1 MVQNYFGQHNEDGYT
16 ERKCLTWEL
25 LTPFIGFL
33 LNGDIDT
40 HIICVWG
47 DRGFENMPADVVE
60 GRLPVTKIGTLEINV
75 DTRRYGDGNQVL
87 SEAEVP
93 FRKIEGLAHLD
104 FDRLYP
110 VEPKKS
116 TYYLEQ
122 LTAFISVW
130 IHEHDVEKATER
142 VGKILL
148 YIDGQLFKK
157 YDFTDRAQVRALQ
170 QRLRFPSQDV

>member
-1 MVQNYFGQHNEDGYT
+1 MVQNYFGMYREEASC

-40 HIICVWG
+40 HITCVYG
-47 DRGFENMPADVVE
+47 DRLFENIPADVVE
-60 GRLPVTKIGTLEINV
+60 GKLPVTKIGTLEINV
-75 DTRRYGDGNQVL
+75 DTTKHGDGNQVL

-122 LTAFISVW
+122 LKTFISVW

-142 VGKILL
+142 IGKILL

-157 YDFTDRAQVRALQ
+157 YDFTDRAEVRALQ
-170 QRLRFPSQDV
+170 QRLQFPSQYV